1 VGTVLQPSEFP
12 FTLTRQEMNPF
23 TFVEINGL
31 RLPEP
36 SAAYN
41 LLWEAVSGYDVSRD
55 GHLNISSKESL
66 KSLTRYFSGGA
77 SRGPGGHAW

>member
-1 VGTVLQPSEFP
+1 VSRIPESFESLLIQLQE
-12 FTLTRQEMNPF
+12 TNPF

-36 SAAYN
+36 TAAYN
-41 LLWEAVSGYDVSRD
+41 LLWEAVSGHDVSSD

-66 KSLTRYFSGGA
+66 KALTRYFSGSAG
-77 SRGPGGHAW
+77 RGPGCHAW